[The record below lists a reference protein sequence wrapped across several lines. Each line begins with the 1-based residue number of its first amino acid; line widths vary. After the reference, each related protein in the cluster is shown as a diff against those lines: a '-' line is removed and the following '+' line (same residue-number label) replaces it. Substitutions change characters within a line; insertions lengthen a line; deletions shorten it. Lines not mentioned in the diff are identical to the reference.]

1 MGILFGKQ
9 TDEKMQDSVYERRKE
24 RGELPMESYFEKV
37 MGKSL
42 ELEEQRRL
50 VQSLSEENRRL
61 RWELEK
67 VQAQLSTMEFTH
79 SMDEL
84 IDAMREEKKKPDML
98 FNPFAG
104 ILGKPSASAN
114 SSTDSGN
121 AESMLSPE
129 NLLQTKSI
137 LNGEIPDDA
146 EFLDEEDMDVS
157 DGMDDR

>member
-9 TDEKMQDSVYERRKE
+9 TDGNIQDSVYEKRKE
-24 RGELPMESYFEKV
+24 RGELPDQSYYEKV
-37 MGKSL
+37 MKKSL

-61 RWELEK
+61 RRELEK

-104 ILGKPSASAN
+104 LLGKPSVSG
-114 SSTDSGN
+114 SSTSDSGD

-129 NLLQTKSI
+129 HMAEVQGI

-146 EFLDEEDMDVS
+146 EIFDEDIDES